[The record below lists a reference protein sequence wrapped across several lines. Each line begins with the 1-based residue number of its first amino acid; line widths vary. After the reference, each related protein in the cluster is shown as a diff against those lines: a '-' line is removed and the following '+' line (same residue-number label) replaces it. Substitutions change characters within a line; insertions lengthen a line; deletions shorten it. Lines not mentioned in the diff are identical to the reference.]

1 MIFRSVTSRLVFLY
15 CVLLVILGGAFLGF
29 TVVSFKYFARQTTAA
44 ALANRAGEVW
54 NISQTLLSQPARLA
68 DVIGRRFSPEPLD
81 RFIRIRVD
89 GRTVYQSGFP
99 EGNEFDPR
107 HIPLVQSSSSAR
119 QVGNILLYTAAFKT
133 PGGAFVVVDTG
144 QSDQFARAVQTRL
157 ARSLFIGLPILLLA
171 AALAGYFLMRQAL
184 TPVEIMINAAENY
197 TFNDPHNRLPL
208 VGAEPRI
215 EALGLALNRMLDRLD
230 NAYSHVSRFSADAA
244 HELRT
249 PLTIILGELELVA
262 SNARRPS
269 EVDQA
274 IANALEEMTRLSGI
288 VDSLITLSRMDSLW
302 GKRTHSPV
310 DLMELAT
317 ETIDQMSLMAEE
329 KEIALLAPQG
339 APVMVAGDRERL
351 KQVLVNLIDNAIKY
365 TRRGGRISVEA
376 GSRDEH
382 GFVSVEDTGI
392 GIDPNHHEKIFQRF
406 YRVTPD
412 RGEHGAGLGLAIVK
426 AICHAHGGTVTLRSV
441 PEFGSCF
448 TMEIPLLT
456 AKSETAAANIAAA
469 VTSSGR
475 QA

>member
-1 MIFRSVTSRLVFLY
+1 
-15 CVLLVILGGAFLGF
+15 
-29 TVVSFKYFARQTTAA
+29 
-44 ALANRAGEVW
+44 
-54 NISQTLLSQPARLA
+54 
-68 DVIGRRFSPEPLD
+68 
-81 RFIRIRVD
+81 
-89 GRTVYQSGFP
+89 
-99 EGNEFDPR
+99 
-107 HIPLVQSSSSAR
+107 
-119 QVGNILLYTAAFKT
+119 
-133 PGGAFVVVDTG
+133 
-144 QSDQFARAVQTRL
+144 
-157 ARSLFIGLPILLLA
+157 
-171 AALAGYFLMRQAL
+171 
-184 TPVEIMINAAENY
+184 
-197 TFNDPHNRLPL
+197 
-208 VGAEPRI
+208 
-215 EALGLALNRMLDRLD
+215 
-230 NAYSHVSRFSADAA
+230 
-244 HELRT
+244 
-249 PLTIILGELELVA
+249 
-262 SNARRPS
+262 
-269 EVDQA
+269 
-274 IANALEEMTRLSGI
+274 MTRLSGI

-339 APVMVAGDRERL
+339 ARVMVAGDRERL